1 MVLKPFIFCMWGEHL
16 TSSGLQGRGG
26 WWKASPAAQVRAMA
40 AWVRF
45 WKWSCGRLWKGQ
57 TGLTMLVA
65 ALELLLAVKI
75 LTCRFLPSVLQFHE
89 KGCHFAFVLQFH
101 ESWLL
106 ISHIHFSLKPTLY
119 THKVSNFL
127 LIIRILKQGGNV
139 VSRRVSFLVRL
150 CGLNKCGARG
160 SWS

>member
-1 MVLKPFIFCMWGEHL
+1 MVLKPFIFCTCGEQL

-26 WWKASPAAQVRAMA
+26 SRKASVAAQVRAMA

-57 TGLTMLVA
+57 TDLTMLVA
-65 ALELLLAVKI
+65 ALQLLLAVKI
-75 LTCRFLPSVLQFHE
+75 LTCRFLPFAFCSRE

-106 ISHIHFSLKPTLY
+106 ISRLHFSLKPTLY

-127 LIIRILKQGGNV
+127 LIIRIWKRGGNV